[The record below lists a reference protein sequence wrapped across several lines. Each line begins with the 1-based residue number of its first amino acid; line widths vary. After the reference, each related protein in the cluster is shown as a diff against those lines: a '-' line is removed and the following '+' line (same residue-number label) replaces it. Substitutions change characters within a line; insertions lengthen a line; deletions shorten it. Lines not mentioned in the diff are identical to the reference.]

1 MKITS
6 YLIEAHIFRVAGNRL
21 EFLLMKRAGHKIF
34 PGVWQ
39 MVTGNINKQ
48 EKAYETALREI
59 KEETGLTPAEF
70 WVAPNVNSFYSA
82 DDDSV
87 CIIPVF
93 AANVPY
99 SSSVILSGEHSEYK
113 WLEKEE
119 AKKLLAWKGQRDS
132 VDIID
137 EYFSSEKSFLEFVRV
152 SETLKSKLK
161 GK

>member
-6 YLIEAHIFRVAGNRL
+6 YLIEAHIFRVKENQL

-39 MVTGNINKQ
+39 MVTGNINQ
-48 EKAYETALREI
+48 NEKAYETALREI
-59 KEETGLTPAEF
+59 KEETGLIPKEF

-93 AANVPY
+93 AAKVAR
-99 SSSVILSGEHSEYK
+99 SSIIRLSEEHVEYK
-113 WLEKEE
+113 WLQKEE
-119 AKKLLAWKGQRDS
+119 AKKLLAWQGQRDS
-132 VDIID
+132 VDIIQ
-137 EYFSSEKSFLEFVRV
+137 EYFSSEKSFLEFVKV
-152 SETLKSKLK
+152 SVQL
-161 GK
+161 